1 MAEFHRKTRGI
12 VVLHRCMLNPAD
24 GTFHS
29 LVLFLL
35 GASLPHL
42 GALSHNR
49 DAKSYQHE
57 PCRECTQTHGRTRGI
72 KSCHKRS
79 GRQRLAR
86 SSWLAK
92 LPGIRITLILD
103 DNRRRLGFDTFRPR
117 AFDFPPEGRPGHS
130 SGHVE
135 HLGNFLPS
143 KSSVMRAKHGFD
155 SLEKAC
161 DQVSPNSGW

>member
-72 KSCHKRS
+72 KSCHK
-79 GRQRLAR
+79 
-86 SSWLAK
+86 
-92 LPGIRITLILD
+92 D
-103 DNRRRLGFDTFRPR
+103 
-117 AFDFPPEGRPGHS
+117 PEG
-130 SGHVE
+130 
-135 HLGNFLPS
+135 
-143 KSSVMRAKHGFD
+143 SV
-155 SLEKAC
+155 
-161 DQVSPNSGW
+161 